1 MSKKTIWICAAC
13 VCLTVLI
20 GIIVLVSVSKCGG
33 KNDPVK
39 DLPSSAAPIPKPT
52 QSTEPEQQD
61 EPDSTASAVTDTPEP
76 QEEPDSTEP
85 AVTDTPEPQNEHDP
99 TTPSNT
105 KVPSTESDPTDG
117 LEELPVPITTPDK
130 TEPPTETAGPE
141 TTPKPEETEKPTEK
155 PSGQPEESEEPDPT
169 PDDSPIVL
177 PELP

>member
-20 GIIVLVSVSKCGG
+20 GIIVLVSISKCDG

-61 EPDSTASAVTDTPEP
+61 EPDSTAST
-76 QEEPDSTEP
+76 
-85 AVTDTPEPQNEHDP
+85 VTDTPEPQNEPDP

-105 KVPSTESDPTDG
+105 KAPSTESDPTDG